1 MVDILR
7 DIGKISRALDTIANI
22 EFKNLALTRGQFL
35 YLVRI
40 YENPGIIPD
49 QLAQMIRVDR
59 TTANRAIKK
68 LEQNGLIEKRP
79 DLENKKIRRL
89 YVTEKGRQ
97 LAPIIQRENHY
108 SNERAL
114 TGLTEAEKQTVSRLL
129 KKIEGNVEQD
139 WLEVKQGKK
148 RDY

>member
-114 TGLTEAEKQTVSRLL
+114 MGLTEAEKQTVSRLL
-129 KKIEGNVEQD
+129 KKIEANVEQD